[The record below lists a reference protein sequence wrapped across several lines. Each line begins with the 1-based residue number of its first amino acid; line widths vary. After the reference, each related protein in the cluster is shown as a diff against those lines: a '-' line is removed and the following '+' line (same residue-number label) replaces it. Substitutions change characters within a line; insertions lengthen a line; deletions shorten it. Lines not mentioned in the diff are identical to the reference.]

1 MTDLKGKVA
10 LITGS
15 ARGIGKAIAERYGSC
30 GASVVVNY
38 ARDKERANATVEG
51 IQRLGST
58 AIAIQADVSKVA
70 DIERLFADTVEH
82 FGRLDIVVAN
92 AGVELVDRPVVDVSE
107 ADFDRLF
114 GVNTKGA
121 FFTLQ
126 NAARHLADNG
136 RIIYIGSSNTA
147 YPLPGYGLYGGSKI
161 APQFLVQVLAKEL
174 GARGIAVNAIL
185 PTAIGGAGI
194 FTDEVKP
201 EFLAFIRSFR
211 PMPRMG
217 TVDDVANAAEYLA
230 SKLADFVSGQHL
242 LVTGGA
248 PA

>member
-1 MTDLKGKVA
+1 MTDLTGKIA

-15 ARGIGKAIAERYGSC
+15 ARGIGKAIAERYGSR
-30 GASVVVNY
+30 GASIVVNY
-38 ARDKERANATVEG
+38 ARDRERANATVDSIE
-51 IQRLGST
+51 RLGGT

-70 DIERLFADTVEH
+70 DIERLFAATVEH

-126 NAARHLADNG
+126 NAARHVADNG

-147 YPLPGYGLYGGSKI
+147 YPLPGTGSTGAARSLRSSSSRYWRRSS
-161 APQFLVQVLAKEL
+161 APEA
-174 GARGIAVNAIL
+174 L
-185 PTAIGGAGI
+185 PSTP
-194 FTDEVKP
+194 FC
-201 EFLAFIRSFR
+201 R
-211 PMPRMG
+211 PPS
-217 TVDDVANAAEYLA
+217 A
-230 SKLADFVSGQHL
+230 
-242 LVTGGA
+242 A
-248 PA
+248 PASSATR